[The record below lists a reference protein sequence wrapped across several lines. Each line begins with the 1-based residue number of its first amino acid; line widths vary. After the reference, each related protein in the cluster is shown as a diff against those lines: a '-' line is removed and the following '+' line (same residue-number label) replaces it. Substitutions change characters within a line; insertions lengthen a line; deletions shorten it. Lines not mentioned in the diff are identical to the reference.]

1 MSQPQSGKICGA
13 MPLKTTES
21 APVRQDMRG
30 HAVKNYRVGPGT
42 TNHAGLNQEKC
53 LILPSLR
60 KYLFL
65 TTCITNLKFTE
76 EAFLYLFSN
85 VGTEHE
91 KFSAVPTEVKN
102 VGTEREKFS
111 AVPTEI
117 INKGTEH
124 EKFSAVPT
132 KIKNVGTEREKISVV
147 PTKIKN
153 VGTEH
158 EKNSAVP
165 T

>member
-1 MSQPQSGKICGA
+1 MTCGNSVSC
-13 MPLKTTES
+13 K
-21 APVRQDMRG
+21 
-30 HAVKNYRVGPGT
+30 
-42 TNHAGLNQEKC
+42 
-53 LILPSLR
+53 
-60 KYLFL
+60 
-65 TTCITNLKFTE
+65 LKFTE

-91 KFSAVPTEVKN
+91 KNSTVPTEVIN

-111 AVPTEI
+111 
-117 INKGTEH
+117 
-124 EKFSAVPT
+124 
-132 KIKNVGTEREKISVV
+132 VV

-153 VGTEH
+153 MGTEH